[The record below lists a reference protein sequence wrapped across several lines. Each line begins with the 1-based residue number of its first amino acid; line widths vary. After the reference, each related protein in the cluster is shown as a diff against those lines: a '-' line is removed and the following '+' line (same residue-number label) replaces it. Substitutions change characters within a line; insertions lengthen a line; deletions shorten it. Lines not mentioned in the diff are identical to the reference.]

1 MTGDVVDTT
10 RMLEDTD
17 PETRRLAVQHLAGLR
32 GDEVPALLVR
42 ALGDS
47 DWRVRK
53 EAANLAPAIAERDAL
68 VVLLSGAL
76 DDKNDIGLRNA
87 AVEAMVAMG
96 PDVLPAAIALL
107 AQLDA
112 DGRKLVVE
120 ICAGVPD
127 PRGVAALAAA
137 LTDADANVRTAA
149 AEALGRAGLSGETER
164 ETAITALTTCLDSEE
179 LMLTLAA
186 LDALARL
193 DARLPWNV
201 FEPLANQ
208 PLYRRHAIVAASRSR
223 EEAALIALVFATGD
237 ASPTVAREAAQALAS
252 WLTLEPLEEDVL
264 QRARKA
270 LQSSSRA
277 HAHLRRAALDTSD
290 SRARGAGLIALGLLQ
305 DVSDLPTLVAALDD
319 EEVDESAVQGLELFG
334 GAAAASISRLVSA
347 SPPRTRATILSMLP
361 RLGPLPDDIAILS
374 GLRGGLLDPAS
385 DVVLASIKGLGLLG
399 EAEDLERLVPL
410 TWHEDARASL
420 AAVTSLAALGASYP
434 DEASALVASI
444 DPTGAQAIAGA
455 ALVPTRPGTK
465 TDEGVAFLERAI
477 AHRDARARRVAV
489 EALAA
494 IGGKRAGENV
504 AFALADEE
512 REVRLAAVRAL
523 GQLGNAEPLA
533 NLVESSD
540 DHELVVSA
548 LRALGEADKARGF
561 AAARARVHSPSA
573 EIACAAVEAIDRFG
587 PSGDR
592 EDALFDAL
600 GHPDS
605 EVVKLAL
612 SSLATNLDAR
622 ALARLGMSLDHE
634 SWEVRRLAS
643 ELLGQSKS
651 PSAQALLRARLER
664 EKEPVVRDALTNAL
678 SLRPPPGFEG

>member
-1 MTGDVVDTT
+1 T
-10 RMLEDTD
+10 
-17 PETRRLAVQHLAGLR
+17 
-32 GDEVPALLVR
+32 
-42 ALGDS
+42 

-53 EAANLAPAIAERDAL
+53 EAANLAPAVGPKDELIRLLERALAE
-68 VVLLSGAL
+68 
-76 DDKNDIGLRNA
+76 KEDIGLRNA
-87 AVEAMVAMG
+87 AVEAMIAMG
-96 PDVLPAAIALL
+96 PDALSPAIALL
-107 AQLDA
+107 GHLDA

-120 ICAGVPD
+120 ICAGIPD
-127 PRGVAALAAA
+127 PRGVEALTSALA
-137 LTDADANVRTAA
+137 DEDANVRTAA
-149 AEALGRAGLSGETER
+149 AEALGRAGLAGEDER
-164 ETAITALTTCLDSEE
+164 ESAIASLAECLASND

-193 DARLPWNV
+193 DAHLPWTV

-252 WLTLEPLEEDVL
+252 WLTLEPLEADVL
-264 QRARKA
+264 ARARKA

-277 HAHLRRAALDTSD
+277 HAHLRKLANDTSD
-290 SRARGAGLIALGLLQ
+290 PRARGAGLVALGLLQ
-305 DVSDLPTLVAALDD
+305 DVVDLPALVAALDD

-361 RLGPLPDDIAILS
+361 RLSPLPDDTAILS
-374 GLRGGLLDPAS
+374 GLRGGLLDPEG

-399 EAEDLERLVPL
+399 EPEDLERLIPL
-410 TWHEDARASL
+410 TWHEDPRASL
-420 AAVTSLAALGASYP
+420 AAVTALAALGVWYP
-434 DEASALVASI
+434 DEASTLLASI

-455 ALVPTRPGTK
+455 ALVPTRAGEK

-477 AHRDARARRVAV
+477 AHRDPRARRVAV
-489 EALAA
+489 EALALL
-494 IGGKRAGENV
+494 GGKKAGENV

-523 GQLGNAEPLA
+523 GQLGRAEPLA

-587 PSGDR
+587 SSGER

>member
-1 MTGDVVDTT
+1 V
-10 RMLEDTD
+10 
-17 PETRRLAVQHLAGLR
+17 
-32 GDEVPALLVR
+32 
-42 ALGDS
+42 
-47 DWRVRK
+47 
-53 EAANLAPAIAERDAL
+53 
-68 VVLLSGAL
+68 
-76 DDKNDIGLRNA
+76 
-87 AVEAMVAMG
+87 
-96 PDVLPAAIALL
+96 
-107 AQLDA
+107 
-112 DGRKLVVE
+112 
-120 ICAGVPD
+120 
-127 PRGVAALAAA
+127 
-137 LTDADANVRTAA
+137 TA
-149 AEALGRAGLSGETER
+149 
-164 ETAITALTTCLDSEE
+164 
-179 LMLTLAA
+179 
-186 LDALARL
+186 
-193 DARLPWNV
+193 
-201 FEPLANQ
+201 
-208 PLYRRHAIVAASRSR
+208 
-223 EEAALIALVFATGD
+223 
-237 ASPTVAREAAQALAS
+237 
-252 WLTLEPLEEDVL
+252 
-264 QRARKA
+264 
-270 LQSSSRA
+270 
-277 HAHLRRAALDTSD
+277 
-290 SRARGAGLIALGLLQ
+290 
-305 DVSDLPTLVAALDD
+305 
-319 EEVDESAVQGLELFG
+319 
-334 GAAAASISRLVSA
+334 
-347 SPPRTRATILSMLP
+347 
-361 RLGPLPDDIAILS
+361 
-374 GLRGGLLDPAS
+374 
-385 DVVLASIKGLGLLG
+385 
-399 EAEDLERLVPL
+399 
-410 TWHEDARASL
+410 
-420 AAVTSLAALGASYP
+420 LAALGVWYP
-434 DEASALVASI
+434 EEASALLASI

-573 EIACAAVEAIDRFG
+573 EIDGAAGEAIDRFG

-592 EDALFDAL
+592 EDALFEAL

>member
-1 MTGDVVDTT
+1 MTPDVVETT

-17 PETRRLAVQHLAGLR
+17 PETRRVGVQRLAELR
-32 GDEVPALLVR
+32 GDDVPSLLVR

-53 EAANLAPAIAERDAL
+53 EAANLAPAIAQKDELVAL
-68 VVLLSGAL
+68 LARAL
-76 DDKNDIGLRNA
+76 DDKNDIGLRNG
-87 AVEAMVAMG
+87 AVEAMVALG
-96 PDVLPAAIALL
+96 PEALPSAIALL
-107 AQLDA
+107 ASLDA

-120 ICAGVPD
+120 ICAGIPD
-127 PRGVAALAAA
+127 PRGVEALAAA
-137 LTDADANVRTAA
+137 LEDADANVRAAA
-149 AEALGRAGLSGETER
+149 AEALGRAGLAGESER
-164 ETAITALTTCLDSEE
+164 ETAIAALSQRLATDEM
-179 LMLTLAA
+179 MLTLAA

-193 DARLPWNV
+193 DARLPWKV

-223 EEAALIALVFATGD
+223 EEAALIALVFAVGD

-252 WLTLEPLEEDVL
+252 WLTLEPLEGDVL
-264 QRARKA
+264 DRARRA

-277 HAHLRRAALDTSD
+277 HTHVRKLALDTSD
-290 SRARGAGLIALGLLQ
+290 PRARGAALVALGLLQ
-305 DVSDLPTLVAALDD
+305 DVVDLPTLVAALDD
-319 EEVDESAVQGLELFG
+319 AEVDESAVFGLELFG
-334 GAAAASISRLVSA
+334 DAAAASISRLVSGA
-347 SPPRTRATILSMLP
+347 PPRTRATILSMLP
-361 RLGPLPDDIAILS
+361 RLAALPADAVILQ
-374 GLRGGLLDPAS
+374 GLRGGLLDPEG
-385 DVVLASIKGLGLLG
+385 DVVCASIKGIGVLG
-399 EAEDLERLVPL
+399 EPEDLERLIPL
-410 TWHEDARASL
+410 TWHEDPRASL
-420 AAVTSLAALGASYP
+420 AAVGALAALGARYP
-434 DEASALVASI
+434 AAAAALLASI
-444 DPTGAQAIAGA
+444 DPTGAQVIAGA
-455 ALVPTRPGTK
+455 ALVPTRAGAGT
-465 TDEGVAFLERAI
+465 DDDVAFLERAI
-477 AHRDARARRVAV
+477 AHRDPRARRVAV
-489 EALAA
+489 EALASL
-494 IGGKRAGENV
+494 GGKRAGEKV

-523 GQLGNAEPLA
+523 GQLGRAEPLA

-540 DHELVVSA
+540 DHELVVGA
-548 LRALGEADKARGF
+548 LRALGEADQARGF
-561 AAARARVHSPSA
+561 AAARARVGSPSA

-587 PSGDR
+587 AAGDR

-600 GHPDS
+600 AHPDS

-678 SLRPPPGFEG
+678 SLRPPPGFSG

>member
-1 MTGDVVDTT
+1 MTADVVEIT
-10 RMLEDTD
+10 RLLEDTD
-17 PETRRLAVQHLAGLR
+17 PETRRLAVRRLAELR
-32 GDEVPALLVR
+32 GDDVPALLVR
-42 ALGDS
+42 ALGDT

-53 EAANLAPAIAERDAL
+53 EAANLAPAVGPKDELIRLLERALAE
-68 VVLLSGAL
+68 
-76 DDKNDIGLRNA
+76 KEDIGLRNA
-87 AVEAMVAMG
+87 AVEAMIAMG
-96 PDVLPAAIALL
+96 PDALAPAIALL
-107 AQLDA
+107 AHLDA

-120 ICAGVPD
+120 ICAGIPD
-127 PRGVAALAAA
+127 PRGVEALTGALA
-137 LTDADANVRTAA
+137 DEDANVRIAA
-149 AEALGRAGLSGETER
+149 AEALGRAGLAGEDER
-164 ETAITALTTCLDSEE
+164 ETAIASLAACLASND

-193 DARLPWNV
+193 DARLPWMV

-237 ASPTVAREAAQALAS
+237 ASPTVSREAAQALAS
-252 WLTLEPLEEDVL
+252 WLTLEPLEADVL
-264 QRARKA
+264 ERARKA

-277 HAHLRRAALDTSD
+277 HAHLRQLADDTSD
-290 SRARGAGLIALGLLQ
+290 PRARGAGLVALGLLQ
-305 DVSDLPTLVAALDD
+305 DVVDLPSLVAALDD

-334 GAAAASISRLVSA
+334 GAAAASITRLVSGA
-347 SPPRTRATILSMLP
+347 PPRTRATILSMLP
-361 RLGPLPDDIAILS
+361 RLSPLPDDTAILS
-374 GLRGGLLDPAS
+374 GLRGGLLDPEG
-385 DVVLASIKGLGLLG
+385 DVVLASIKGIGLLG
-399 EAEDLERLVPL
+399 EPEDLERLIPL
-410 TWHEDARASL
+410 TWHEDPRASL
-420 AAVTSLAALGASYP
+420 AAVTALAALGVWYP
-434 DEASALVASI
+434 EEASALLASI

-455 ALVPTRPGTK
+455 ALVPTRAGEK

-477 AHRDARARRVAV
+477 AHRDPRARRVAV
-489 EALAA
+489 EALALL
-494 IGGKRAGENV
+494 GGKKAGENV

-523 GQLGNAEPLA
+523 GQLGRADPLA

-548 LRALGEADKARGF
+548 LRALGEADKGRGF

-587 PSGDR
+587 SSGER